1 MRSFVLLVSLGLCFA
16 SDPSMDMSSTSS
28 IENEEDSVV
37 FFRPLAHPAAGKVIP
52 ETTQPP
58 YPVVYD
64 DAAEIEYRPASF
76 HPLALR
82 RYRNSYYRRC
92 ADVWCKREKLAYLAF
107 LGSLITAL
115 SLVIYFRQ

>member
-1 MRSFVLLVSLGLCFA
+1 MRSIVLLVSFCVCFA

-28 IENEEDSVV
+28 IGNEEDSVV
-37 FFRPLAHPAAGKVIP
+37 FFRPIAHPAAGKVIP
-52 ETTQPP
+52 ETTQP
-58 YPVVYD
+58 YPVIYD

-92 ADVWCKREKLAYLAF
+92 ADVWCEREKLAYLAF
-107 LGSLITAL
+107 LVSLITAL